1 MDEFDGLDL
10 DPAVVDRD
18 RSVPL
23 EGVAGFLALRSP
35 TADELFEALA
45 ARGVRTDYRGN
56 VIRFGPAPYLT
67 DDQLREAMAAL
78 GEVAR

>member
-1 MDEFDGLDL
+1 MIHRACL
-10 DPAVVDRD
+10 DRD

-23 EGVAGFLALRSP
+23 EGVVGFLALGSSR
-35 TADELFEALA
+35 AGELSAALA
-45 ARGVRTDYRGN
+45 ARRVRTDYRGD

-67 DDQLREAMAAL
+67 DEQLREAMAAL